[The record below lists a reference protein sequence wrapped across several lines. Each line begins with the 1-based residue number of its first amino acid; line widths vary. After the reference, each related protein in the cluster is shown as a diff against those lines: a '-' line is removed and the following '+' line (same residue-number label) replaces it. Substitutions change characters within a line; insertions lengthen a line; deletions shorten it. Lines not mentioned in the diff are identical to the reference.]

1 MRKGDKS
8 IKVQLLRWWVK
19 DRKLT
24 PVERF
29 SSRVGYMGVA
39 FLISGQWTV
48 EPILFMIGF
57 CCVLFQVTVRKQWNL
72 VLIDASLE
80 NIYMDCV
87 LITGKSASMKSII
100 IDEVLK
106 PHNFYFYENEG
117 TIKVSS
123 F

>member
-8 IKVQLLRWWVK
+8 VKVQLLRWWVR

-24 PVERF
+24 PVERL

-39 FLISGQWTV
+39 FLISGQWTG

-72 VLIDASLE
+72 VILQLNGLVAWTMHFINSL
-80 NIYMDCV
+80 
-87 LITGKSASMKSII
+87 
-100 IDEVLK
+100 
-106 PHNFYFYENEG
+106 
-117 TIKVSS
+117 
-123 F
+123 

>member
-1 MRKGDKS
+1 
-8 IKVQLLRWWVK
+8 
-19 DRKLT
+19 
-24 PVERF
+24 
-29 SSRVGYMGVA
+29 
-39 FLISGQWTV
+39 
-48 EPILFMIGF
+48 
-57 CCVLFQVTVRKQWNL
+57 
-72 VLIDASLE
+72 
-80 NIYMDCV
+80 MDCV